1 MSILALT
8 LVTLLLLGGQTLAQ
22 DAGSDPSFGIVQ
34 THFFDYPLTKKEYQH
49 WETLGASVIHK
60 SKVVIVPETRDKK
73 GIFYSTE
80 PNPHEDSW
88 LADI

>member
-34 THFFDYPLTKKEYQH
+34 THYFDYPLTKKEY
-49 WETLGASVIHK
+49 
-60 SKVVIVPETRDKK
+60 
-73 GIFYSTE
+73 
-80 PNPHEDSW
+80 
-88 LADI
+88 